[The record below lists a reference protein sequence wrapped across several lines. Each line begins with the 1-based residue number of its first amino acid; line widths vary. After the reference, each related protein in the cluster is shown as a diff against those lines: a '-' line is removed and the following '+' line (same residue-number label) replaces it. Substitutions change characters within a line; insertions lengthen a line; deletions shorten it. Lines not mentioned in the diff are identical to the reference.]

1 MTSQPLE
8 ATQASIEGP
17 AFTTVVKA
25 LASALVASLA
35 YFGLRSLNLML
46 EQRWSWTALLFMA
59 GAAVF
64 LLVCY
69 WWMLCSRTR
78 ISATGIRQ
86 TWITDK
92 QIAFTEITQIK
103 LIHVPGLAWL
113 ISPRLVVRSRS
124 PGSTVFHTAD
134 RAVLAAFKRLTL
146 GLPPIDHTTS

>member
-1 MTSQPLE
+1 MTSHPPE
-8 ATQASIEGP
+8 TTQASIEGP

-25 LASALVASLA
+25 LASTLVASLA

-78 ISATGIRQ
+78 ITATGIRQ

-113 ISPRLVVRSRS
+113 ISPRLVVRSRA

-134 RAVLAAFKRLTL
+134 RAVLAAFKRLML
-146 GLPPIDHTTS
+146 GLPPIDKPTA

>member
-1 MTSQPLE
+1 M
-8 ATQASIEGP
+8 QAGIEGP

-64 LLVCY
+64 LVLCY
-69 WWMLCSRTR
+69 WWMLSSRTR
-78 ISATGIRQ
+78 VSATGIRQ

-113 ISPRLVVRSRS
+113 ISPRLIVRSRS
-124 PGSTVFHTAD
+124 PGSMVFHTAD

-146 GLPPIDHTTS
+146 GLPPLEADID

>member
-1 MTSQPLE
+1 MTSQPIE
-8 ATQASIEGP
+8 SRQGSIEGP

-78 ISATGIRQ
+78 ISATGIRP

-113 ISPRLVVRSRS
+113 ISPRLVVRSRA

-146 GLPPIDHTTS
+146 GLPPIDKPTA

>member
-1 MTSQPLE
+1 MTSHPLD
-8 ATQASIEGP
+8 TQGSIEGP

-35 YFGLRSLNLML
+35 YFGLRSMHLML

-64 LLVCY
+64 LVVCY

-113 ISPRLVVRSRS
+113 ISPRLVVRSRA

-146 GLPPIDHTTS
+146 GLPPIDAPTA

>member
-8 ATQASIEGP
+8 ATQVSIEGP

-25 LASALVASLA
+25 LASALVASLT